1 MRRLMRSPFGQLLIA
16 HLRQS
21 KGRLF
26 FGAFCLVAYSLADL
40 LTPWPLKLI
49 FDHVLLDKPVPHIL
63 TPLWNLLHNQKVAL
77 TIALSFGI
85 LLTAA
90 CKGTFAYLQL
100 YQTAR
105 VGLQFVS
112 VLRRELFA
120 HLQSLSLSFH
130 SRAKS
135 GETLINVTSDTNTL
149 KDVLGGNLFD
159 LAGQILT
166 LVGMFAILFWLNA
179 KLSLAVLVTF
189 PILIWSIF
197 TVYRRTRL
205 SARAQRHREGQLASR
220 ISEALGSVLLVRAFA
235 REGYEQRQFN
245 EESTRTLEESVRTA
259 RMEGAGARAIEI
271 INSLG
276 VWACVLFGTLLA
288 LRREMTPGDVLI
300 FTSYLTSMY
309 KPLRNMAKLSS
320 ALSKASVAAERISAI
335 LEVDAEPDTGS
346 YVPSNGLKGEIAF
359 RHVNFAYSDDA
370 PVLRDV
376 SFTVHQGQR
385 VALVGASGAGKSTI
399 ASLILRFYT
408 PSSGQVLIDGID
420 VTNYQ
425 RDGLRREIG
434 VVLQDSL
441 LFGVSIRENITY
453 GKPEATD
460 EEVITAAR
468 QAHAHDFI
476 SALSDGYDTVI
487 GERGCTLSGGQRQRL
502 CLARAIIKRPSLL
515 ILDEPTASIDAE
527 SAWLIQQAIERLQSG
542 KTTLVIAH
550 HFNEMDSFDQI
561 LVLREGAIAEQG
573 THGELL
579 RREGYYAQLYR
590 LQLRKELDE
599 TSPVTS
605 GAASRK

>member
-1 MRRLMRSPFGQLLIA
+1 
-16 HLRQS
+16 
-21 KGRLF
+21 
-26 FGAFCLVAYSLADL
+26 
-40 LTPWPLKLI
+40 
-49 FDHVLLDKPVPHIL
+49 
-63 TPLWNLLHNQKVAL
+63 
-77 TIALSFGI
+77 
-85 LLTAA
+85 
-90 CKGTFAYLQL
+90 
-100 YQTAR
+100 
-105 VGLQFVS
+105 
-112 VLRRELFA
+112 
-120 HLQSLSLSFH
+120 
-130 SRAKS
+130 
-135 GETLINVTSDTNTL
+135 
-149 KDVLGGNLFD
+149 
-159 LAGQILT
+159 
-166 LVGMFAILFWLNA
+166 MFAILFWLNA

-189 PILIWSIF
+189 PLLIWSIF

-205 SARAQRHREGQLASR
+205 SARAQRQREGQLASR

-245 EESTRTLEESVRTA
+245 EESSRTLEESVRTA

-320 ALSKASVAAERISAI
+320 ALSKASVAAERISSI
-335 LEVDAEPDTGS
+335 LQIDAEPDTGS
-346 YVPSNGLKGEIAF
+346 YVPANGLKGEIAF
-359 RHVNFAYSDDA
+359 RGVSFAYTPDE

-408 PSSGQVLIDGID
+408 PSSGRILIDGVD
-420 VTNYQ
+420 VANYQ

-453 GKPEATD
+453 GKPEASD

-476 SALSDGYDTVI
+476 SARPEGYGTVI

-515 ILDEPTASIDAE
+515 ILDEPTASVDAE

-561 LVLREGAIAEQG
+561 LVLREGAMAEQG
-573 THGELL
+573 THRELL
-579 RREGYYAQLYR
+579 RRDGYYAQLYR
-590 LQLRKELDE
+590 LQLKKELEE
-599 TSPVTS
+599 TSPAIS
-605 GAASRK
+605 GASSGK

>member
-1 MRRLMRSPFGQLLIA
+1 MRRLIRSPFGRLLIA

-49 FDHVLLDKPVPHIL
+49 FDHVLLDKPVPHVL
-63 TPLWNLLHNQKVAL
+63 SPLWSLLHNQKVAL

-159 LAGQILT
+159 LAGQVLT

-179 KLSLAVLVTF
+179 KLSLAVLITF
-189 PILIWSIF
+189 PLLIWSIF

-205 SARAQRHREGQLASR
+205 SARAQRQREGQLASR

-235 REGYEQRQFN
+235 REGYEQQQFN

-288 LRREMTPGDVLI
+288 LRHEMTPGDVLI

-320 ALSKASVAAERISAI
+320 ALSKAAVAAERISAI

-346 YVPSNGLKGEIAF
+346 YAPSHGLKGEIVF
-359 RHVNFAYSDDA
+359 SHVNFAYSDDA

-408 PSSGQVLIDGID
+408 PSSGRVLIDGVD
-420 VTNYQ
+420 VTEYQ

-476 SALSDGYDTVI
+476 SALANGYDTVI

-573 THGELL
+573 THRELL

-599 TSPVTS
+599 TSPAIS
-605 GAASRK
+605 GASNRK